1 MLKPYNEERRVD
13 ASGRNKRPTPFRSQ
27 DFFNQFPDDQL
38 EEDDDDV
45 EVMRNTENTLH
56 ERQQR
61 RRNIAAAHVRS
72 RDARSNKPSVPL
84 VEAEQGSNPCNV
96 AEIVDVLA
104 DTNIGQASDLTK
116 ANQSNEES
124 STFVR
129 NDKELDVEE
138 QPVIQ
143 ANETPEMLEETPLAR
158 RRPRRDI
165 KPVIRLGIDE

>member
-13 ASGRNKRPTPFRSQ
+13 ATGRNKQPTPFRSQ
-27 DFFNQFPDDQL
+27 DFFNQFPDDHV

-45 EVMRNTENTLH
+45 EVMRNTESTLH

-72 RDARSNKPSVPL
+72 RDARSNEPSVPL
-84 VEAEQGSNPCNV
+84 VEADQGSNPCNV
-96 AEIVDVLA
+96 AEIVHN
-104 DTNIGQASDLTK
+104 TNIGQASDLTK

-124 STFVR
+124 STFDR

-143 ANETPEMLEETPLAR
+143 ANETPEMLEETPLAP